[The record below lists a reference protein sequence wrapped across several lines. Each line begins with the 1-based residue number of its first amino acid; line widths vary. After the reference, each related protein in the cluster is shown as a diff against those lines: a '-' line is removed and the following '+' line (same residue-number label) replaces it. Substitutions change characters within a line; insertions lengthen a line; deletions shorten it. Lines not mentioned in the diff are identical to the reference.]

1 MHPACARLRP
11 GALPVRVSFYVE
23 DQFFFRYIGC
33 ATVARTLYRALGGI
47 DGLELA
53 WKRGTTDADLVHY
66 HTFGPLAL
74 HNRSRAHGVSLL
86 TAHSTPRIN
95 QGNIAFA
102 RRINRLYPSIYAGF
116 DHIVTISAPCH
127 REVTEMVPDT
137 PVTLIPNGVDRG
149 RFRPDPALGAAFR
162 ERYGIGEEE
171 RVVLSVAQV
180 TPRKGIYDFFELAA
194 RHPEIRFVWVGGLPY
209 SVLSKD
215 YARITALRERAG
227 QNVLFTGYVDRIEAP
242 YAAADAF
249 FMGSHAETFGLVI
262 LEALSSGLPVIARSI
277 PEFREIFG
285 SSILYFSTVE
295 DASGLLGDDR
305 VLAAC
310 QAQARAS
317 TAPFDIRDIAAHHAE
332 LYRSLAG

>member
-1 MHPACARLRP
+1 M
-11 GALPVRVSFYVE
+11 RVSFYVE
-23 DQFFFRYIGC
+23 DQLFFRFIGC
-33 ATVARTLYRALGGI
+33 ATAARTLYRALERE

-53 WKRGTTDADLVHY
+53 WKRGTADADLVHY

-74 HNRSRAHGVSLL
+74 HNRRSSRGVSVL

-116 DHIVTISAPCH
+116 DHIVTVSEPCH
-127 REVTEMVPDT
+127 REVIAMVPDT
-137 PVTLIPNGVDRG
+137 PVTLIPNGVDREQ
-149 RFRPDPALGAAFR
+149 FRPDPELGAAFR
-162 ERYGIGEEE
+162 EHYGIGAEE
-171 RVVLSVAQV
+171 RVVLSVAQM
-180 TPRKGIYDFFELAA
+180 TPRKGIYDFFALAA
-194 RHPEIRFVWVGGLPY
+194 RHPDIRFVWVGGLPY
-209 SVLSKD
+209 SVLSQD

-227 QNVLFTGYVDRIEAP
+227 PNVLFTGYVDRIDAP

-262 LEALSSGLPVIARSI
+262 LEALSAGLPVIARSI

-285 SSILYFSTVE
+285 SSILYFSTIDE
-295 DASGLLGDDR
+295 ASAILGDDAA
-305 VLAAC
+305 LASC
-310 QAQARAS
+310 RTGARAS
-317 TAPFDIRDIAAHHAE
+317 TVPFDIRNIATRHAA

>member
-1 MHPACARLRP
+1 
-11 GALPVRVSFYVE
+11 VRVSFYVE

-33 ATVARTLYRALGGI
+33 ATAARTLYRALGGV

-53 WKRGTTDADLVHY
+53 WKRGTADADLVHY

-74 HNRSRAHGVSLL
+74 HNRSRSNGVSVL

-102 RRINRLYPSIYAGF
+102 RRINRLYPSIYSGF

-127 REVTEMVPDT
+127 REVTAMVPDT
-137 PVTLIPNGVDRG
+137 PVTLIPNGVDREC
-149 RFRPDPALGAAFR
+149 FRPDPVLGAAFR
-162 ERYGIGEEE
+162 EHYGIGEEE
-171 RVVLSVAQV
+171 RVVLSVAQM
-180 TPRKGIYDFFELAA
+180 TPRKGIYDFFELAG
-194 RHPEIRFVWVGGLPY
+194 RHPDVRFVWVGGLPY

-215 YARITALRERAG
+215 YVRISALREQAG
-227 QNVLFTGYVDRIEAP
+227 RNVLFTGYVDRIDAP

-262 LEALSSGLPVIARSI
+262 LEALASGLPVIARSI

-285 SSILYFSTVE
+285 SSVLYFSTVDE
-295 DASGLLGDDR
+295 ASGLLDDEPQ
-305 VLAAC
+305 LAAC
-310 QAQARAS
+310 RAGARDS
-317 TAPFDIRDIAAHHAE
+317 TAPFDIREIAARHAA

>member
-1 MHPACARLRP
+1 M
-11 GALPVRVSFYVE
+11 RVSFYLE

-33 ATVARTLYRALGGI
+33 ATAARTLYRALGGV
-47 DGLELA
+47 DGLELT
-53 WKRGTTDADLVHY
+53 WKRGTADADLVHY

-74 HNRSRAHGVSLL
+74 HNRSRANGVSIL

-102 RRINRLYPSIYAGF
+102 RRINRLYPKIYAGF
-116 DHIVTISAPCH
+116 DHIITISEPCH
-127 REVTEMVPDT
+127 REVAAMVPET
-137 PVTLIPNGVDRG
+137 PVTLIPNGVDRE
-149 RFRPDPALGAAFR
+149 RFRPDPALGASFR
-162 ERYGIGEEE
+162 EQFGIGEDE
-171 RVVLSVAQV
+171 RVVLSVAQM
-180 TPRKGIYDFFELAA
+180 TPRKGIYDFFALAA
-194 RHPEIRFVWVGGLPY
+194 RHPAIRFVWVGGLPY

-215 YARITALRERAG
+215 YARIHALRERAG
-227 QNVLFTGYVDRIEAP
+227 PNVLFTGYVDRIESP

-285 SSILYFSTVE
+285 PSILYFSTVDE
-295 DASGLLGDDR
+295 ASGLLGDER
-305 VLAAC
+305 VLSAC
-310 QAQARAS
+310 RARARAS
-317 TAPFDIRDIAAHHAE
+317 TTPFDIREIAAQHAA

>member
-1 MHPACARLRP
+1 M
-11 GALPVRVSFYVE
+11 RVSFYVE

-33 ATVARTLYRALGGI
+33 ATAARTLYRALGGVN
-47 DGLELA
+47 GLDVA
-53 WKRGTTDADLVHY
+53 WKRGTVDADLVHY

-74 HNRSRAHGVSLL
+74 HNRSRTQGVSVL

-102 RRINRLYPSIYAGF
+102 RRINRLYPAIYDRF

-127 REVTEMVPDT
+127 REVTAMVPDI
-137 PVTLIPNGVDRG
+137 PVTLIPNGVDRE
-149 RFRPDPALGAAFR
+149 RFRPDAELGAAFR
-162 ERYGIGEEE
+162 EQHGIGDEE
-171 RVVLSVAQV
+171 RVVLSVAQM
-180 TPRKGIYDFFELAA
+180 TPRKGIYDFFALAA
-194 RHPEIRFVWVGGLPY
+194 DHPEIRFVWVGGLPY

-215 YARITALRERAG
+215 YARITSLREHAG
-227 QNVLFTGYVDRIEAP
+227 ANVLFTGYVDRIEAP

-249 FMGSHAETFGLVI
+249 FMGSYAETFGLVI

-285 SSILYFSTVE
+285 SSIRYFSTVDE
-295 DASGLLGDDR
+295 ASGLLGDD
-305 VLAAC
+305 AALS
-310 QAQARAS
+310 ALRAGARES
-317 TAPFDIRDIAAHHAE
+317 TAPFDIREIARRHAA

>member
-1 MHPACARLRP
+1 
-11 GALPVRVSFYVE
+11 
-23 DQFFFRYIGC
+23 
-33 ATVARTLYRALGGI
+33 VA
-47 DGLELA
+47 
-53 WKRGTTDADLVHY
+53 V
-66 HTFGPLAL
+66 
-74 HNRSRAHGVSLL
+74 L

-102 RRINRLYPSIYAGF
+102 RRINRLYPKIYAGF
-116 DHIVTISAPCH
+116 DHIVTISEPCH
-127 REVTEMVPDT
+127 REVAAMVPDT
-137 PVTLIPNGVDRG
+137 PVTLIPNGVDRA

-162 ERYGIGEEE
+162 ERYGIGTED
-171 RVVLSVAQV
+171 RVVLSVAQM

-227 QNVLFTGYVDRIEAP
+227 PNVLFTGYVERIEAP

-249 FMGSHAETFGLVI
+249 FMGTHAETFGLVI
-262 LEALSSGLPVIARSI
+262 LEALASGLPVIARSI

-285 SSILYFSTVE
+285 PSVLYFSTVE
-295 DASGLLGDDR
+295 EAGELLGDEPT
-305 VLAAC
+305 LAAC
-310 QAQARAS
+310 EAGARAS
-317 TAPFDIRDIAAHHAE
+317 TAPFDIREIAARHAA